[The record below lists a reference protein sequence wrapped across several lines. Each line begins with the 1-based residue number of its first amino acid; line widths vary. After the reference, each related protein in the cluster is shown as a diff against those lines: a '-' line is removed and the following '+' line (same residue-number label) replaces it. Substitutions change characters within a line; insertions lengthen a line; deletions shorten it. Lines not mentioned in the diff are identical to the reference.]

1 MKLETLNHLPQAEA
15 RAAFERCCGANRW
28 ISSMMVLRPY
38 RNREALLTASDRAF
52 DQLSDTDWIEAFRH
66 HPRIGEVPGTLS
78 RLSSAAD
85 WAGNEQRGATGAS
98 EATKA
103 ALARRNRDYEAR
115 YGFVFI
121 IYATGKTA
129 EQMLTALEERMA
141 NDPETELEVAADEQK
156 KITALR
162 IAKLLDEDPN
172 GSRRA

>member
-1 MKLETLNHLPQAEA
+1 MKLEILNHLPQPEA

-38 RNREALLTASDRAF
+38 RDRQALLTASDRAF
-52 DQLSDTDWIEAFRH
+52 DQLTSTDWIEAFRH

-78 RLSSAAD
+78 RLSPAAD
-85 WAGNEQRGATGAS
+85 WAGNEQRGATDVS
-98 EATKA
+98 EATRA
-103 ALARRNRDYEAR
+103 ALVRRNRDYEAR
-115 YGFVFI
+115 YGFIFI
-121 IYATGKTA
+121 ICATGKTGD
-129 EQMLTALEERMA
+129 QMLAELEKRMS

-162 IAKLLDEDPN
+162 IAKLLEEEPR